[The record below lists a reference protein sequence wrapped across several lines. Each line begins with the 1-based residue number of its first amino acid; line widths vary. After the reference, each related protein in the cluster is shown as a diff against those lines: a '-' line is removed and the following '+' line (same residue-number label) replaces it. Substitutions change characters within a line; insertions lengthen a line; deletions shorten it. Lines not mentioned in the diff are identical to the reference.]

1 MAGRKFPRIDEEE
14 MFSAGID
21 FLIYAFLVAF
31 LAAIGFFYALNIPD
45 EILRMFCL
53 VCNWSFIAIA
63 AIGLQYKLIADSVAA
78 GMVMFEEQ
86 KKSQENQESDI
97 DQITARDEEEDS
109 PQHEELDESNI
120 ENEHIRSWKRM
131 HKSKLEEKIF
141 NITEELKILKPMF
154 NLAVST
160 QDETTKDNL
169 RPRIES
175 LLKNLNN
182 LRAELSHLEEE

>member
-14 MFSAGID
+14 MFSAGVD

-31 LAAIGFFYALNIPD
+31 FAAFGFFFGLNIPD
-45 EILRMFCL
+45 EVLRMFCL

-175 LLKNLNN
+175 LLKNLDN